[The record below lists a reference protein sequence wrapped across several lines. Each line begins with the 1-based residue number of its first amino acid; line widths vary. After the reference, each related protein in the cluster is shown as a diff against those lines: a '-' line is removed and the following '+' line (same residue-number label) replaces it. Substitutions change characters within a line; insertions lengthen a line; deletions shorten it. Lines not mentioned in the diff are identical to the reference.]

1 MSTLSGG
8 PNIITD
14 SSLVL
19 YLDAANNKSYVSGST
34 TWNDISRGGNNGTL
48 TNGPTFNTGS
58 GGSIVFD
65 GVDDYVDCNNTIGN
79 FGTSSFTC
87 NFWIYPLISS
97 LSSNKEYGII
107 NKNNNFQNSQGWA
120 IELSTWGHTYP
131 FPIIDILSF
140 NTGEPIFGIGLV
152 STPIST
158 GTWSN
163 FNLIRTG
170 NKFDSYIN
178 GNLSSTSTSSGV
190 GLNVDNSFNL
200 TIAKKSPWQQ
210 YFKGNISTTQL
221 YNRALSSS
229 EVLQNYNALKSR
241 YGL

>member
-1 MSTLSGG
+1 MSTITGG
-8 PNIITD
+8 QGNIITNG
-14 SSLVL
+14 LVL
-19 YLDAANNKSYVSGST
+19 RLDAANPRSYQSGSLM
-34 TWNDISRGGNNGTL
+34 WNDLSGNVNNGTL

-190 GLNVDNSFNL
+190 GLNVDNSVNL
-200 TIAKKSPWQQ
+200 TIAKQSSWQQ

-229 EVLQNYNALKSR
+229 EVLQNYNATR
-241 YGL
+241 ARFGV